1 MKVYKEMNL
10 RNFEFWSRAKDNA
23 ETLTSEQLDM
33 VDSILEELYPYGMN
47 ETEINNFFGFGF
59 NTIRK
64 WLGIEKEEEDGEE

>member
-1 MKVYKEMNL
+1 MKVYSEINL
-10 RNFEFWSRAKDNA
+10 RDFKFWSRAKDNA

-59 NTIRK
+59 DTIRK
-64 WLGIEKEEEDGEE
+64 WLGIDNEEGEEAE

>member
-1 MKVYKEMNL
+1 MKVYKEINL
-10 RNFEFWSRAKDNA
+10 RNFKFWSGAKDNA
-23 ETLTSEQLDM
+23 GTLTNEQLDK

-64 WLGIEKEEEDGEE
+64 WLGIEKEEDE

>member
-1 MKVYKEMNL
+1 MKVYSEINL
-10 RNFEFWSRAKDNA
+10 RNFKFWCGAKDNA

-59 NTIRK
+59 DTIRK
-64 WLGIEKEEEDGEE
+64 WLGIDNEEEEEAE

>member
-1 MKVYKEMNL
+1 MKVYSEINL
-10 RNFEFWSRAKDNA
+10 RDFKFWSRAKDNA

-59 NTIRK
+59 DTIRK
-64 WLGIEKEEEDGEE
+64 WLGIDNEEEEEAE

>member
-1 MKVYKEMNL
+1 MKVYSEINL
-10 RNFEFWSRAKDNA
+10 RNFKFWGGAKDNV

-59 NTIRK
+59 DTIRK
-64 WLGIEKEEEDGEE
+64 WLGIEKEEDE

>member
-64 WLGIEKEEEDGEE
+64 WLGIEKEEDE

>member
-1 MKVYKEMNL
+1 MKVYSEINL
-10 RNFEFWSRAKDNA
+10 RDFKFWSRAKDNA

-59 NTIRK
+59 DTIRK
-64 WLGIEKEEEDGEE
+64 WLGIEKEEDE

>member
-1 MKVYKEMNL
+1 MKVYKEINL
-10 RNFEFWSRAKDNA
+10 RDFEFWSRAKDNA

-59 NTIRK
+59 DTIRK
-64 WLGIEKEEEDGEE
+64 WLGIEKEEDE